1 MKHTTTFFIATLIAA
16 TVLIN
21 ASTVLTQE
29 WRVLLGQG
37 IFQTDQLSQEMK
49 KTVVQPN
56 DWLATQTPLL
66 KNTPIT
72 SVGQTPRPVEGI
84 TFDSE
89 YSQVG
94 SWAPLPGPTGKESF
108 TLFSF

>member
-1 MKHTTTFFIATLIAA
+1 MKNTTTFFIATLITA

-21 ASTVLTQE
+21 TSTVLAQE

-37 IFQTDQLSQEMK
+37 IFQTDQLSQDMK

-66 KNTPIT
+66 KDTPIT

-84 TFDSE
+84 TFDSG

>member
-21 ASTVLTQE
+21 TSTVLAQE

-37 IFQTDQLSQEMK
+37 IFQTDQFSQDMK

-56 DWLATQTPLL
+56 DWLATQTPLW
-66 KNTPIT
+66 KDTPIT
-72 SVGQTPRPVEGI
+72 SVGQTPRPVAGN

>member
-1 MKHTTTFFIATLIAA
+1 MKHTTSFFIATLIAA
-16 TVLIN
+16 TVLMN
-21 ASTVLTQE
+21 TSTVFAQE
-29 WRVLLGQG
+29 WRLLLGQG
-37 IFQTDQLSQEMK
+37 IFQTDQLSQDMK

-84 TFDSE
+84 PFDSE

>member
-1 MKHTTTFFIATLIAA
+1 MKHTTTFFIATLITA

-21 ASTVLTQE
+21 TSTVLAQE

-49 KTVVQPN
+49 RTVVQPN

-66 KNTPIT
+66 KDTPIT

-108 TLFSF
+108 TLFTF

>member
-1 MKHTTTFFIATLIAA
+1 MKHTTSFFIATLIAA
-16 TVLIN
+16 TVLMN
-21 ASTVLTQE
+21 TSTVFAQE

-37 IFQTDQLSQEMK
+37 IFQTDQFSQDMK

-66 KNTPIT
+66 KDTPIT
-72 SVGQTPRPVEGI
+72 SVGQTPRPVQGI

>member
-1 MKHTTTFFIATLIAA
+1 MKHTTSFFIATLIAA
-16 TVLIN
+16 TVLMN
-21 ASTVLTQE
+21 TSTVLAQE

-37 IFQTDQLSQEMK
+37 IFQTDQLFQEMK

-84 TFDSE
+84 PFDSE

-94 SWAPLPGPTGKESF
+94 SWAPLPGPAGKESF

>member
-1 MKHTTTFFIATLIAA
+1 MKHTTSFFIAILITT
-16 TVLIN
+16 TVLMN
-21 ASTVLTQE
+21 TSTVLAQE

-37 IFQTDQLSQEMK
+37 LFQTEQLSQEMK
-49 KTVVQPN
+49 KTVAQPN

-66 KNTPIT
+66 KNTPIM
-72 SVGQTPRPVEGI
+72 SEGQTPRPVQGI

>member
-1 MKHTTTFFIATLIAA
+1 MKHTTSFFIATLIAA

-21 ASTVLTQE
+21 TSTVLAQE

-72 SVGQTPRPVEGI
+72 SVGQTPRPVQGI

-89 YSQVG
+89 YFQVG
-94 SWAPLPGPTGKESF
+94 SWAPLPGPTGKEGF

>member
-1 MKHTTTFFIATLIAA
+1 MKHTTTFFIATLITA

-21 ASTVLTQE
+21 TSTVLAQE

-37 IFQTDQLSQEMK
+37 IFQTDQLSQDMK
-49 KTVVQPN
+49 KAVVQPN

-89 YSQVG
+89 YPQVG

-108 TLFSF
+108 ILFSF

>member
-1 MKHTTTFFIATLIAA
+1 MKQTTSIVIATLIAT
-16 TVLIN
+16 TVLMST
-21 ASTVLTQE
+21 STVFAQE

-37 IFQTDQLSQEMK
+37 MLQENQISDVMDK
-49 KTVVQPN
+49 KSLNLN

-72 SVGQTPRPVEGI
+72 SVDRDLKPVDG
-84 TFDSE
+84 TAFDSE
-89 YSQVG
+89 YSKAG
-94 SWAPLPGPTGKESF
+94 SWAPLTSPTGNDNF